1 MGRAGDLGKVF
12 VCLTL
17 QLLYAPRT
25 AFPLSSEPQPFELL
39 MPKVTVPREDAY
51 LATFAKLPVDGAYIL
66 AIEPLASSQFVHHML
81 LFGCHSPNPTV
92 ADGKSDARMHGM
104 CGYGEEKLLY
114 GWAMDAPELRFPEA
128 SGLAIGETSE
138 IYYAVLQ
145 VHYRVVPPREDSS
158 GVRLHISTRGSDL
171 KHYAGL
177 FSFFSS
183 FTIPP
188 GLQHEVH
195 TGAAHT
201 DEMCNLYFM
210 FFAPAPLSLECDD
223 AQFRSLIGAEVGDP
237 HHVLPGIPTMAMSP
251 SSDGDQSPPSL
262 PPGNQIASIGQGN
275 GFGQGLFYM
284 PHGLTVDSR
293 GDIWVTDCGLH
304 QVIKLTQTGEVTLS
318 ATSSSSATLATEKK
332 KTAQK
337 AAKRA
342 ADLTTLRSEVKAE
355 SESELCEKFD
365 GLMKANEQKYE
376 QELEMKN
383 RQMREVT
390 AHEQETDHAHTWEEV
405 LKACGSGRLK
415 RARVGGAV
423 GERLQPG
430 KGSSNFCM
438 PTHVAVTADGAFFVA
453 DGYCNSR
460 IVHFSASGEFLKEL
474 GGGGEVT
481 SGMSVPHSVVLSECE
496 RRMYVADRENARI
509 LVLEEHAEGA
519 SVLADFSAEGG
530 LVYALALRGPALLA
544 LVWPRDVDGAAT
556 PWLAEFPADTD
567 LTALPPNQSIEV
579 KMTELDNKI
588 ALIND
593 TSEIACD
600 VMEKLDRRVPLCA
613 TQDRNDRP

>member
-188 GLQHEVH
+188 GEPAYEVQNECCNGASHALQGFAFRVHAHALGTSVWMESPGIGGIFGTNNVTLMERSPQLPQGFVPVDDVVIQPGQRVRVTCRFNSTGLQHEVH

-262 PPGNQIASIGQGN
+262 PPGNQIASIGQVG
-275 GFGQGLFYM
+275 GMDFTPLGDTLVVF
-284 PHGLTVDSR
+284 HR
-293 GDIWVTDCGLH
+293 GDRRWSEDSFSG
-304 QVIKLTQTGEVTLS
+304 TLCFPSPHPFLRARCYDRPFGCQPFGAHS
-318 ATSSSSATLATEKK
+318 AG
-332 KTAQK
+332 
-337 AAKRA
+337 
-342 ADLTTLRSEVKAE
+342 RSGV
-355 SESELCEKFD
+355 SL
-365 GLMKANEQKYE
+365 L
-376 QELEMKN
+376 
-383 RQMREVT
+383 
-390 AHEQETDHAHTWEEV
+390 AHT
-405 LKACGSGRLK
+405 
-415 RARVGGAV
+415 
-423 GERLQPG
+423 
-430 KGSSNFCM
+430 
-438 PTHVAVTADGAFFVA
+438 
-453 DGYCNSR
+453 
-460 IVHFSASGEFLKEL
+460 
-474 GGGGEVT
+474 
-481 SGMSVPHSVVLSECE
+481 
-496 RRMYVADRENARI
+496 
-509 LVLEEHAEGA
+509 
-519 SVLADFSAEGG
+519 VLAEMVSA
-530 LVYALALRGPALLA
+530 LFR
-544 LVWPRDVDGAAT
+544 
-556 PWLAEFPADTD
+556 
-567 LTALPPNQSIEV
+567 
-579 KMTELDNKI
+579 
-588 ALIND
+588 
-593 TSEIACD
+593 
-600 VMEKLDRRVPLCA
+600 
-613 TQDRNDRP
+613 TQC

>member
-1 MGRAGDLGKVF
+1 VHAHALGTSVWMESPGIGGIFGTNNVTLMERSPQLPQGF
-12 VCLTL
+12 V
-17 QLLYAPRT
+17 
-25 AFPLSSEPQPFELL
+25 
-39 MPKVTVPREDAY
+39 
-51 LATFAKLPVDGAYIL
+51 PVDDVVIQPG
-66 AIEPLASSQFVHHML
+66 QRVRVT
-81 LFGCHSPNPTV
+81 C
-92 ADGKSDARMHGM
+92 
-104 CGYGEEKLLY
+104 
-114 GWAMDAPELRFPEA
+114 RFN
-128 SGLAIGETSE
+128 
-138 IYYAVLQ
+138 
-145 VHYRVVPPREDSS
+145 
-158 GVRLHISTRGSDL
+158 ST
-171 KHYAGL
+171 
-177 FSFFSS
+177 
-183 FTIPP
+183 

-262 PPGNQIASIGQGN
+262 PPDGGHISHNTPIEQATILLLDPATLLPKGN

-318 ATSSSSATLATEKK
+318 
-332 KTAQK
+332 
-337 AAKRA
+337 
-342 ADLTTLRSEVKAE
+342 
-355 SESELCEKFD
+355 
-365 GLMKANEQKYE
+365 
-376 QELEMKN
+376 
-383 RQMREVT
+383 
-390 AHEQETDHAHTWEEV
+390 
-405 LKACGSGRLK
+405 
-415 RARVGGAV
+415 V

-567 LTALPPNQSIEV
+567 LTALPPNQATREGVAAQEARRVLVPGIKTPHDLAVGGRHESTVLIAETRFELAV
-579 KMTELDNKI
+579 GESQLHTLHCSQAPASSQVEAIAGNEERCRLGSPERTTELSSWTMLSDDVLQRRPSWTRVAWTTI
-588 ALIND
+588 LLSGGALLIYCLVRLTLNPA
-593 TSEIACD
+593 EEVLLLWRRGQR
-600 VMEKLDRRVPLCA
+600 VMHD
-613 TQDRNDRP
+613 